1 MDAIQKELIK
11 AGRKDLAQEYYSR
24 IAESAIKILFK
35 NDFLELRE
43 IAIPNT
49 PIKGYV
55 YSHEKKS
62 NGKKVVLLPFRKVD
76 GKVQFLIRKEP
87 VPCWEGMNFLPVSI
101 TGSLENN
108 IPRETALHELKEEGG
123 YEIEDIQLIDLGT
136 SYGNKSCDT
145 VYYLYTADLTEV
157 PRDDAEGDGSDLEK
171 QSYCEWKDSIDGAV
185 DPFVY
190 VCFRKMRS
198 YIGE

>member
-1 MDAIQKELIK
+1 MDEIQRELIK
-11 AGRKDLAQEYYSR
+11 AGRKDLAQEYYQKIS
-24 IAESAIKILFK
+24 ESTVKIICK
-35 NDFLELRE
+35 TDFLELRE
-43 IAIPNT
+43 IKIPNS
-49 PIKGYV
+49 PIQGYV

-62 NGKKVVLLPFRKVD
+62 NGKKVVLLPFRKVN
-76 GKVQFLIRKEP
+76 GKTQFLIRIEP

-123 YEIEDIQLIDLGT
+123 YEIEDSQLIDLGT
-136 SYGNKSCDT
+136 IYGNKSCDT
-145 VYYLYTADLTEV
+145 VYYLYTADLTGMT
-157 PRDDAEGDGSDLEK
+157 RGDAKGDGSELEK
-171 QSYCEWKDSIDGAV
+171 QSYCEWKDSIDGSV

-198 YIGE
+198 YKGE